1 MNNKNF
7 ILEKMYKDEYDNLL
21 SKFKEGDDVKIY
33 REVGP
38 YYRGWNNG
46 WTPGMTSYVGSI
58 GKIIRIA
65 DNRRGIRLSVV
76 ESYCFP
82 PQSLEKI

>member
-7 ILEKMYKDEYDNLL
+7 ILSKTYTDEYDNLL

-33 REVGP
+33 RKVAP
-38 YYRGWNNG
+38 YYRGWNND
-46 WTPGMTSYVGSI
+46 WTPRMTSYVGSI

-65 DNRRGIRLSVV
+65 DNRRGIRLSIG
-76 ESYCFP
+76 EYFSFP